1 MITMTRDVNEDLK
14 AVMDRDPAVR
24 DEIDA
29 KWFSQGYHAIRIY
42 RRSHELWTKG
52 KYRRARFLNYLG
64 HILTGADIHPGA
76 IIGKGVF
83 IDHAVGV
90 VIGETTIIGDNVCI
104 YQGVTLGG
112 VSSEKGKRHP
122 TIEDNVVIGADA
134 TILGNITIGHNT
146 RIGAGS
152 VVLKDVPPNS
162 TVVGVPGKVI
172 KREGI
177 RVDDVLRHDDLPD
190 PVKDTLQD
198 FAEKIEK
205 LWKRMEELES
215 ELGSEKQR

>member
-1 MITMTRDVNEDLK
+1 MTRDVNEDLK